1 MTRIAVGAFLH
12 ETNTFA
18 PTKATYDDF
27 VHGGGWPSMA
37 HGADVLKVM
46 RKINVGL
53 AGFVEAAEAN
63 GWELVPTISAAAVPS
78 AHVTNDAFERV
89 MKEMVD
95 GIAAAG
101 PIDAVYLD
109 LHGAMVTEHYDDGEG
124 ETLARVRKVI
134 GKDLPLVVSLDLH
147 ANVSP
152 EMMAHADAL
161 IAYRTYPHVDMA
173 DTGRACARHLALML
187 KTKARFA
194 KAFRQL
200 PFLIPISWQC
210 TNDQPT
216 KGIYEKLAALES
228 DAVPTLSFAP
238 GFPAADFRD
247 CGPSVFAYGRTQAD
261 ADAAA
266 DKLVALVESHEDDF
280 DGRIYSPDD
289 GVRLAMEL
297 AKSASKPIVIADTQ
311 DNPGAGGDS
320 DTTGMLRALVRNK
333 ASGAIG
339 VIYDPESASAAH
351 AAGVGATVT
360 LDLGGKSGIPGDAPY
375 KETFVVEKLSD
386 GKFVA
391 SGPYYGGRD
400 MDMGLSACLRI
411 GDVRVVVGSY
421 KAQLADQS
429 MYRYVGI
436 EPTEQKILVNKSS
449 VHFRADFEPIAEKLL
464 ICAAPGAMPADTA
477 TLPWTRLRPGIR
489 IKPNGPAFTAPP
501 NLAQHLQS
509 RDNRHA
515 HHRTHRRLCR
525 RTHRHQARS
534 ACPSRDRLRGSAH
547 LRHRRGEAEGMGHRG
562 ASRPRRHR
570 RDRRAQG
577 QGQRRQAHRPARR
590 HGRAAD
596 GGEHQPEMAL
606 DHSRPLPRLRP

>member
-63 GWELVPTISAAAVPS
+63 GWELVPTISAAASPS
-78 AHVTNDAFERV
+78 AHVTRDAFERV

-95 GIAAAG
+95 RIAAAG

-109 LHGAMVTEHYDDGEG
+109 LHGAMVTEHHDDGEG
-124 ETLARVRKVI
+124 EILARVRKVI

-152 EMMAHADAL
+152 EMVEHADAL
-161 IAYRTYPHVDMA
+161 IAYRTYPHIDMA
-173 DTGRACARHLALML
+173 ATGRACAKHLALML
-187 KTKARFA
+187 KTGQRFA

-228 DAVPTLSFAP
+228 EAVPTLSFAP

-247 CGPSVFAYGRTQAD
+247 CGPSVFSYGRTQAD

-266 DKLVALVESHEDDF
+266 DRLVALVESHEDDF

-289 GVRLAMEL
+289 GVQLAMEL
-297 AKSASKPIVIADTQ
+297 AKSATRPIVIADTQ

-333 ASGAIG
+333 ASGATG
-339 VIYDPESASAAH
+339 VIYDPQSASAAH

-360 LDLGGKSGIPGDAPY
+360 LDLGGKSGISGDAPY
-375 KETFVVEKLSD
+375 KETFVVEQLSD

-400 MDMGLSACLRI
+400 MDMGPSACLRI
-411 GDVRVVVGSY
+411 GDIRVVVGSY

-477 TLPWTRLRPGIR
+477 ALPWTRLRPGIR
-489 IKPNGPAFTAPP
+489 IKPNGAAFTPVA
-501 NLAQHLQS
+501 QS
-509 RDNRHA
+509 RS
-515 HHRTHRRLCR
+515 TSPV
-525 RTHRHQARS
+525 T
-534 ACPSRDRLRGSAH
+534 G
-547 LRHRRGEAEGMGHRG
+547 
-562 ASRPRRHR
+562 
-570 RDRRAQG
+570 
-577 QGQRRQAHRPARR
+577 
-590 HGRAAD
+590 
-596 GGEHQPEMAL
+596 
-606 DHSRPLPRLRP
+606 